1 MNSTEFFRNLIREQK
16 RGKPVGVYSVC
27 SSHPAVMDAAL
38 AEAQRDESVVL
49 IESTSNQVNQFG
61 GYTGL
66 TPEGFRD
73 FVFQRADAAGFD
85 RSRILLGGDHLG
97 PVPFQGE
104 DPASAMDKAR
114 VMVAR
119 FIEAGFAKIHLDT
132 SIPLGGRT
140 SIETEEVADR
150 CAELCLVCEDAYGR
164 QGAGG
169 PEPVYIIG
177 SEVPVPGGSDE
188 VYEGVRVTSAED
200 FEETVEITG
209 QAFRRKGL
217 GGAWERV
224 IAAVV
229 QPGVEFGDQKVLEY
243 CREDAASLSARLGA
257 YPGLVFEAHSAD
269 YQTRRALTQ
278 MVEDGFAI
286 LKVGPGLTYAFRE
299 AVFLLCAV
307 EDELSRVHM
316 ELEPSRLVE
325 TLDEVMVHDPRYWI
339 KYYGGDEAEQSFRR
353 KYSLFDRVRYYW
365 GDTRVQSSL
374 GRLLQNLR
382 QVPIPMSLLSQFFP
396 LQYRKIREGRLGSDP
411 ENLILDWI
419 GEVLSDYAG
428 AAGMRRI

>member
-66 TPEGFRD
+66 TPKGFRD